1 MSRIEDE
8 VCKKILERAEVGKK
22 KYGVTMERTDFSILD
37 WLIYAQEE
45 ALDFCVY
52 LQRLIEELSIQV
64 TTIETALRQRAMTV
78 ARYERENT
86 GSSHDR
92 GRQQGWVE
100 ALEFVLQLQRI
111 QEEQE

>member
-52 LQRLIEELSIQV
+52 LQRLIEDEEKRL
-64 TTIETALRQRAMTV
+64 E
-78 ARYERENT
+78 
-86 GSSHDR
+86 G
-92 GRQQGWVE
+92 E
-100 ALEFVLQLQRI
+100 AFNEMMFNKVK
-111 QEEQE
+111 EESE